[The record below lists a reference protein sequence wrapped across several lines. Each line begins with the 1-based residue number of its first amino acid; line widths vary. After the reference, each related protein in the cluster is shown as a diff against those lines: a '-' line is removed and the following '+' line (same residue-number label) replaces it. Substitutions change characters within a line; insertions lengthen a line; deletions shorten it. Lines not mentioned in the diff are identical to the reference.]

1 MALALIATWWVLQA
15 TIGGVALV
23 CYILVLV
30 KLFKHNETAMAWVC
44 LATTPCGIGAV
55 MLLIY
60 GWSMAK
66 QWELRNTMIVW
77 TVAIVVSVFVQIIG
91 SKLIAMVAVS

>member
-1 MALALIATWWVLQA
+1 MDLALIATWWVLQA

-23 CYILVLV
+23 CYIVVLV
-30 KLFKHNETAMAWVC
+30 KLFKHNETTMAWVC
-44 LATTPCGIGAV
+44 LASTPCGIGAV

-66 QWELRNTMIVW
+66 EWELSKTMIVW
-77 TVAIVVSVFVQIIG
+77 TAAIVVSLLVQIG
-91 SKLIAMVAVS
+91 GPRLIALVPGS